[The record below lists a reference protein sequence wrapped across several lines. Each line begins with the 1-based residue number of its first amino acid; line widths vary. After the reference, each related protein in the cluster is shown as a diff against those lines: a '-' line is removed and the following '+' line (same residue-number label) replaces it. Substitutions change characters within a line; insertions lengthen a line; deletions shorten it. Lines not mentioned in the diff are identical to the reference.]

1 MEEVTSSWA
10 GAACGS
16 KSAAASS
23 PHSAGGPT
31 ALSSLYHN
39 MSRTP
44 WILYLVC
51 AAGAGFKS
59 VATPFGLEAATHA
72 S

>member
-1 MEEVTSSWA
+1 MAEVTSSWA
-10 GAACGS
+10 EAACGS

-23 PHSAGGPT
+23 PQSAGKPT
-31 ALSSLYHN
+31 AFSSLYH
-39 MSRTP
+39 MSRIP

-59 VATPFGLEAATHA
+59 VGTPLGLEAATHA